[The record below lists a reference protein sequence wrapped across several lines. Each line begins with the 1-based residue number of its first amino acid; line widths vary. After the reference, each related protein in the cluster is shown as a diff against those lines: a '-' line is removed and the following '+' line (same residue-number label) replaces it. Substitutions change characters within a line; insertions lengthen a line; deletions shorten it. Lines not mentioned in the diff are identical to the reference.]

1 MLACMRVHI
10 VMCDCVDCRGLHGI
24 LFHGLSMGYPS
35 MDCRGLHGIPFPS
48 TKMLDGNDDAQ
59 IGFITIYIS

>member
-35 MDCRGLHGIPFPS
+35 MDCRGLHGIPFHGIVVGCMGYPS
-48 TKMLDGNDDAQ
+48 HPPRC
-59 IGFITIYIS
+59 